1 MASLEERLKAATADY
16 QKLQMD
22 LSNAVEGRQ
31 RLDAQLS
38 ENEMVK
44 KVSNSRFLTL
54 SLLIWNRCSFAL
66 SFDQEF
72 ATLKSE
78 NEVYKLIGPVLVK
91 QDQAEAKSNVD
102 KRLGFIKS
110 EMCVTTAEIM
120 GKPVSHIILDTNVN
134 SQRVEN
140 QIKDITEKS
149 EKRRAEVRD

>member
-44 KVSNSRFLTL
+44 KVSNSRFLIL
-54 SLLIWNRCSFAL
+54 SLLIWNRRSFAL

-110 EMCVTTAEIM
+110 EMYVTTAESM

>member
-1 MASLEERLKAATADY
+1 M
-16 QKLQMD
+16 
-22 LSNAVEGRQ
+22 
-31 RLDAQLS
+31 
-38 ENEMVK
+38 
-44 KVSNSRFLTL
+44 
-54 SLLIWNRCSFAL
+54 
-66 SFDQEF
+66 
-72 ATLKSE
+72 
-78 NEVYKLIGPVLVK
+78 LVK

-110 EMCVTTAEIM
+110 EMYVATAESM